1 MPKLPKITGNY
12 LLILFLVGSVIFLT
26 QLDVLYVNIMEA
38 RNFIAA
44 REMLEKENWLLTTL
58 NDLPRYQ
65 KPPLP
70 TWLTALSAGIFGTY
84 DLYVMRLPAALTSL
98 MLLFIF
104 YAFQGLIKIQKKQ
117 AFISALILVTSFYI
131 VFSGRDGQW
140 DIFTHT
146 FMMGCIF
153 FLVKIFQ
160 DFKNLYR
167 NALLAAL
174 FFGASLLSKGPV
186 SLYALFLPFLIAYG
200 LTYNYKGFNGKRLA
214 ILLFIVLGISFGTW
228 WFIYV
233 RLADPESFLKIATR
247 ETSNWANYN
256 IRPFYYYWS
265 FFVQSGIW
273 TIPSFVALLY
283 PYLRNKVSNKKAYK
297 FSFLWTIAA
306 VILLSVIP
314 EKKSRYLLPVLIPMA
329 INTGFYIEYLF
340 RNFSSLSKSESW
352 VVYFNHGLIAIIG
365 LIFPLAAF
373 FYLDLTGFWFWYIAA
388 SITLFGIGLMIFYF
402 LWKKKYSPVF
412 YLAVSFIAGIILF
425 GFPLMYSFLKNPDFN
440 NIRKL
445 NLLAE
450 EENFEVYE
458 YRTFSPELIWE
469 YGSPIPL
476 IEDLKT
482 LENEDAFGILF
493 MEEDSLQ
500 VKSNFKNFEIKQRER
515 YDLNYVNPEAGGY
528 KDRLIRAF
536 YLLKRKD

>member
-1 MPKLPKITGNY
+1 MLKLPKITDNY
-12 LLILFLVGSVIFLT
+12 LLILFLIGSVIFLT

-70 TWLTALSAGIFGTY
+70 TWLTALSAWIFGNY
-84 DLYVMRLPAALTSL
+84 DLYAMRLPAAITAV

-104 YAFQGLIKIQKKQ
+104 YAFQGLLKISKKQ
-117 AFISALILVTSFYI
+117 GFLSALILATSFYI

-146 FMMGCIF
+146 FMMGSIF
-153 FLVKIFQ
+153 FLIKIFQ
-160 DFKNLYR
+160 DSKKLYR
-167 NALLAAL
+167 NAVLAAI

-200 LTYNYKGFNGKRLA
+200 LTYNYRGFKGKRLA
-214 ILLFIVLGISFGTW
+214 IFLFIILGIALGTW

-233 RLADPESFLKIATR
+233 RIADPVTFLKIATR
-247 ETSNWANYN
+247 ETSNWAGYN
-256 IRPFYYYWS
+256 VRPFYYYWS

-283 PYLRNKVSNKKAYK
+283 PYLKNKVSNPKAYK

-340 RNFSSLSKSESW
+340 RNFRKLSKSESW
-352 VVYFNHGLIAIIG
+352 IVYVNHGLIAFIG
-365 LIFPLAAF
+365 LVFPLAAF
-373 FYLDLTGFWFWYIAA
+373 FYLDLTGFWFWYIAV
-388 SITLFGIGLMIFYF
+388 SVTLFGIGLGILYF
-402 LWKKKYSPVF
+402 LWKKKYPPVF
-412 YLAVSFIAGIILF
+412 YLTVSFIAGIILF
-425 GFPLMYSFLKNPDFN
+425 GFPLMYAFLKNPDFN
-440 NIRKL
+440 NIKNL

-458 YRTFSPELIWE
+458 YKSFSPELIWE
-469 YGSPIPL
+469 YGSSIPL
-476 IEDLKT
+476 IEDLKN
-482 LENEDAFGILF
+482 LENKDSFGILF

-500 VKSNFKNFEIKQRER
+500 VKSYFKNFEIKQRER

-536 YLLKRKD
+536 YLLESKD